1 MCSLIGFGNCSRY
14 YIYIL
19 ISDLA
24 RFLKE
29 DILGVGVE
37 KQIIVDLRL
46 VFHPFIILLIGFAAD
61 FIFSIIVWCIF
72 NYREK
77 KNEKMNNKLPV
88 MENEKELS
96 KTNSNDKTFELRNS
110 SISDLPING
119 DGNESRKSPNF
130 NRDSSLK
137 YYLIHNELATED
149 DLIKKSAQKFIILST
164 ILIVIK
170 EFANKILYS
179 YDDIFNFYFVNLIII
194 AIIWKRFYKKRLYKH
209 HILSIISVSVV
220 SLSCL
225 IIFILIMIFGR
236 SRNYSNNRGNNR
248 PNDGK
253 TNNSNNFMNGFYLN
267 IVLFLVFLI
276 ISTCFCTGIIFQK
289 NLMQFQF
296 IPSYKFLFYKGIFG
310 ISFCIIALIFS
321 TNFSCS
327 NYLDQNSNSSN
338 PELNLSRSFNPVR
351 CRDLYDDKFYL
362 DNFYSYFNNNI
373 TEVPNNTTAEIFISI
388 GYFGLNFISDYSIIL
403 VNKFLTPFHVLITES
418 FYSLMHI
425 VSQYAIKFS
434 YEDEQTGNNRG
445 NKSRR
450 ERFYNIFFTQPKF
463 ISVKFVS
470 IFFEFIGYL
479 IYMEIIQLNFC
490 GLNRDI
496 SRNIKKRAELD
507 AIISNKELEGDSED
521 IMNDSLK

>member
-209 HILSIISVSVV
+209 HILSIVSVSVV

-373 TEVPNNTTAEIFISI
+373 TEVPNNTIAEIFISI